1 MGVAQQRAHL
11 ARRALRAVCGGIML
25 VECTQVAKR
34 VLAAPTSVQ
43 IRLVGTGVEMLL
55 EVTLFVELAV
65 AEFALPHFGVIVVA
79 MLAHL
84 VRT

>member
-1 MGVAQQRAHL
+1 
-11 ARRALRAVCGGIML
+11 
-25 VECTQVAKR
+25 
-34 VLAAPTSVQ
+34 
-43 IRLVGTGVEMLL
+43 MLL

-65 AEFALPHFGVIVVA
+65 AEFALQHFGVIVVA

>member
-1 MGVAQQRAHL
+1 
-11 ARRALRAVCGGIML
+11 
-25 VECTQVAKR
+25 
-34 VLAAPTSVQ
+34 
-43 IRLVGTGVEMLL
+43 MLL

-84 VRT
+84 VRTS